1 MKLYGVDIGY
11 GFTKVAGVDRIS
23 RVMPSIVGSNEEL
36 SYRSDLGDRVK
47 ITPLIVTS
55 ATG

>member
-23 RVMPSIVGSNEEL
+23 ARYAIYRWIERRAFLQERHR
-36 SYRSDLGDRVK
+36 RSDQDR
-47 ITPLIVTS
+47 
-55 ATG
+55 AA